1 MRKHIVIAIAALVT
15 PILAAI
21 AIAGGASDEERA
33 VREAVDLY
41 FQGHATGNGEP
52 WRKAF
57 YPDAKLFWVK
67 DGQIT
72 QRTSAEF
79 IAGALGQPAP
89 DEGKR
94 KRRVLSVDISNDAAV
109 AKVDLD
115 YPGRHLVDYL
125 SLLRVDGRWKIVN
138 KIFTTMPQ

>member
-1 MRKHIVIAIAALVT
+1 MRKHIVLAIAALVT

-21 AIAGGASDEERA
+21 AVAGAGSDEERA

-41 FQGHATGNGEP
+41 FQGHATGSGEP

-72 QRTSAEF
+72 QRTSADGYAESASRSESAGNGCSCSSRR
-79 IAGALGQPAP
+79 IAVS
-89 DEGKR
+89 R
-94 KRRVLSVDISNDAAV
+94 ISCSVRQAA
-109 AKVDLD
+109 
-115 YPGRHLVDYL
+115 R
-125 SLLRVDGRWKIVN
+125 S
-138 KIFTTMPQ
+138 